1 MGSRKKL
8 RANKKNYS
16 LRLVEGDQ
24 VMSNV
29 FKVACFDMDGT
40 LITNTNSVQY
50 LCELSDNKEK
60 VDEIQEKED
69 NDEISWIEADY
80 LKGKLFE
87 GLEVEKINEEFD
99 NYIDLIQGIKD
110 VITKLKENNIKSILV
125 TAGPI
130 QVAEVLRN
138 RFDFDN
144 VYGSI
149 YEINEGKF
157 TGKIVKHL
165 GDTGKVESLKSYCEK
180 NSVSFEDCVAIGD
193 SASDIKVFEKCK
205 KSIAINYS
213 QKLLGLADV
222 YLITENLCDV
232 LKHII

>member
-1 MGSRKKL
+1 MG
-8 RANKKNYS
+8 
-16 LRLVEGDQ
+16 D
-24 VMSNV
+24 V
-29 FKVACFDMDGT
+29 FKIVCFDMDGT

-50 LCELSDNKEK
+50 LCELSGNKKE
-60 VDEIQEKED
+60 VDKIQEKED

-80 LKGKLFE
+80 LKGKLIE
-87 GLEVEKINEEFD
+87 GLKVDKINEEFD

-110 VITKLKENNIKSILV
+110 VINKLKENNIKSILV

-130 QVAEVLRN
+130 QVAEVLGN

-157 TGKIVKHL
+157 TGKIIKHL
-165 GDTGKVESLKSYCEK
+165 GDTGKLESLTSYCEK
-180 NSVSFEDCVAIGD
+180 SSVSFENCIAIGD

-222 YLITENLCDV
+222 YLKTGNLCDV
-232 LKHII
+232 LEHII